1 MKLAAERNLIYA
13 YTPMDIHNPHKKKF
27 PLPFNEGQTTV
38 SGEYWGAE
46 EQMLI
51 DVLGD
56 ILRISAYKNAKP
68 QIIALK
74 RFISTFDK
82 DMVDTYFADNDVSK
96 CMPVEYPLML
106 YPVKVDYPFLKKYT
120 SKTFYG
126 LMERVSKIKLL
137 CKYRYKINNI
147 ERNYD
152 FDKRKDL
159 ITEKMNKFEFLPNGP
174 QNLFSFEY
182 DKDRDRYKILFDTGL
197 GRLFAN
203 NILAAEWEWL
213 PFEFY
218 QLSKNTQN
226 LYRKFMLV
234 KKKNTEI
241 KLMDLELA
249 RVLKLQSLNRTARN
263 KSIKRLLKELAEN
276 GYIEWRI
283 EKGYTDPVYSIR
295 KLVSN

>member
-1 MKLAAERNLIYA
+1 MKLVAERNLIYA
-13 YTPMDIHNPHKKKF
+13 YAPMDIHNPHKKKF
-27 PLPFNEGQTTV
+27 TFPFNEGQTTV

-68 QIIALK
+68 QKVALK
-74 RFISTFDK
+74 RYISSIDK
-82 DMVDTYFADNDVSK
+82 DMVGTHFTDNDVSK
-96 CMPVEYPLML
+96 CMPVEYPLAL
-106 YPVKVDYPFLKKYT
+106 YPAQIKYPFLKKYT
-120 SKTFYG
+120 QKTFYK
-126 LMERVSKIKLL
+126 LMERASKIKVR
-137 CKYRYKINNI
+137 CNYRYKINHI
-147 ERNYD
+147 EKNAERM
-152 FDKRKDL
+152 
-159 ITEKMNKFEFLPNGP
+159 TKFEFFPKEP
-174 QNLFSFEY
+174 QSLFSSEY
-182 DKDRDRYKILFDTGL
+182 ETENDRYMIRFDKGL

-218 QLSKNTQN
+218 QLSKNAQN
-226 LYRKFMLV
+226 LYRKFLLV

-241 KLMDLELA
+241 KLMDHEIA
-249 RVLKLQSLNRTARN
+249 RMLKLQTANRTARN

-283 EKGYTDPVYSIR
+283 EKGYKDPVYSIK
-295 KLVSN
+295 KLISN